1 MKPFRKV
8 HFDDLFEQI
17 RFFTSTDPPGTF
29 VAEPFRRNK
38 EVTQEKTVPRFSY
51 VLEAD
56 PEIGSSEPQTTQNSS
71 SWQPVSW

>member
-29 VAEPFRRNK
+29 VAEPLRRNK
-38 EVTQEKTVPRFSY
+38 EATEEKTDLRFSY
-51 VLEAD
+51 VFEAD
-56 PEIGSSEPQTTQNSS
+56 LDIDSLEPQPTHNSS